1 MPGKVKVKV
10 LAGRNLPVMDRSSDT
25 TDAFVELKLGGITHK
40 TDVCRK
46 SLNPQWNSDW
56 YRFEMDDAELQDEPL
71 QIRLMDYDTYSA
83 NDAIGKVHIC
93 LNPLLIPGA
102 VIDPSGQTGHGHG
115 KGSIMSGWFP
125 VFDTMHGIRGEVNL
139 IVKVD
144 LFSDVNKFR
153 QSSCGVQFFHSPN
166 IPHGYHAPAIH
177 GFVEELVVNDDP
189 EYQWIDKIRTPRASN
204 EARQVVFLKL
214 SGEVQRKIG
223 LKALD
228 MGANAVIGYK
238 LCLDL
243 EGDVGVVARGIGT
256 AVTLIKIP
264 DAPPLQVA
272 DTALIEERTLRYLEF
287 LNCTPSP
294 SHLRDSISFESP
306 QVSRFSSFNY
316 LPVMRNESD
325 DYLKAS
331 EIDEKLLNRLTQED
345 HRGKMSSGSGR
356 LAKKLKTIHTLQAN
370 ALGRRIL
377 AKAPEF
383 GLTSAPRTTLNA
395 PKLEI
400 DGQSPNAWRSR
411 RRRQFQRSSSE
422 GAAMTSLLVASLM
435 SGQTM
440 GLDRISESH
449 DSHASSQDSKKLSES
464 ADICHSIDTLCM
476 SQSSKTSLF
485 PSFESDSLSSDDEA
499 SDSTPE
505 RVEICFDSDTV
516 SMVMRNVQEKGG
528 NDNATWIE
536 PKISHHPEE
545 DVKVGSSRIVSGM
558 KNETIL
564 VESESVSREE
574 TLHEILKGCNECQDA
589 RDDESWIK
597 PGSTIEEPDYEPE
610 KKRSKSFFTKFSF
623 FKRASMSRKRSKF
636 LDMFKMSPKKVPVK
650 KAPPKPIEKPKNLRK
665 PEIRLKPSSP
675 RENVPFM
682 SLFELVEK
690 DDTHSTKSVPQ
701 DRHNSLPVTLTSNVE
716 QSSMASNK
724 HSNLSHTNQMLL
736 APSPFSYRARHE
748 AGGSSSATNGA
759 TPASPGAKTSSSGHI
774 RTEST
779 GSRMNQSP
787 AKTATTSAVPC
798 KDSGIYRRSSDSDL
812 SVTPKGNSLTSC
824 ERGTPA
830 VTRVVGVT
838 MKNANTDNLD
848 MLEYPFLT
856 LDKYP
861 PGFIIHLGSAV
872 CSRSV
877 KLLERVPNPDEPETR
892 DSWWTELRMEIR
904 SHARALGC
912 NVVLGYS
919 ETTAITEDV
928 CVLSATG
935 TAALINFP
943 YSSEQPVRMTSS
955 LDRGE
960 FEKDVKEGIK
970 ELKIAGSAT
979 KIIEGVI
986 TKPIE
991 EVPEVTNEKDTSG
1004 SSLPGPSTLVA
1015 CSLLHLPYSPNSV
1028 PFSVSLDNCAICKRA
1043 KVPNV
1048 FLATI
1053 EIPETLQITGRGC
1066 LVQAQV
1072 CRQKRDL
1079 KGESNAKEISDGL
1092 PFLEYE
1098 LYRVLINKMKV
1109 KGMNAIF
1116 GLKCSIAVGEKMM
1129 TIVATGTAVYLSAL
1143 PPAVCPKIIEAGQS
1157 WSNPEK
1163 LNEIQRSLQDTIEKN
1178 REIYQLK
1185 SFGDVE
1191 PRPLSESEES
1201 DDELADMDLTV
1212 GNKDAC
1218 ILEVDD
1224 IDDLEVISLLME
1236 PCPPEGFH
1244 VVNTQTVPGLLD
1256 LEVVRNLQYFAQVW
1270 RGHISQQTHLAKN
1283 LQRLL
1288 QCIYYKL
1295 RSMIPCAICDLRFT
1309 VDLPEADLIQV
1320 LVTGMALGLGEPTKL
1335 IKTKRRLLS
1344 ASTSRDGFKKGE
1356 DELIFNLEEDHVFDT
1371 VTPGPSGTSQ
1381 SVTPTP
1387 TSHNPPTQFAQTGSL
1402 KLRSKSPTKGKAPAN
1417 KLPRHMPLR
1426 ERYGVDVTPLSYV
1439 PGGRIEKYLGN
1450 LNFFFIRESTS
1461 IRENGGICGFVHGFV
1476 TELLAV
1482 VRAHVTA
1489 LGGNAIVSFYMTELL
1504 LNESIH
1510 KNQGQSLI
1518 SVGGDVVFVSYYA
1531 DD

>member
-25 TDAFVELKLGGITHK
+25 TDAFVEIKLGGITHK

-83 NDAIGKVHIC
+83 NDAIGKVHPIC
-93 LNPLLIPGA
+93 LNPMLIPGA
-102 VIDPSGQTGHGHG
+102 AIDPSGQSGHGHG
-115 KGSIMSGWFP
+115 KGSVMSGWFP
-125 VFDTMHGIRGEVNL
+125 VYDTMHGIRGEVNL
-139 IVKVD
+139 IIKVD

-264 DAPPLQVA
+264 DAPQQVA
-272 DTALIEERTLRYLEF
+272 DSALIEE
-287 LNCTPSP
+287 
-294 SHLRDSISFESP
+294 
-306 QVSRFSSFNY
+306 
-316 LPVMRNESD
+316 NEA
-325 DYLKAS
+325 AS
-331 EIDEKLLNRLTQED
+331 
-345 HRGKMSSGSGR
+345 SSGG
-356 LAKKLKTIHTLQAN
+356 AN
-370 ALGRRIL
+370 
-377 AKAPEF
+377 
-383 GLTSAPRTTLNA
+383 
-395 PKLEI
+395 
-400 DGQSPNAWRSR
+400 
-411 RRRQFQRSSSE
+411 
-422 GAAMTSLLVASLM
+422 
-435 SGQTM
+435 
-440 GLDRISESH
+440 
-449 DSHASSQDSKKLSES
+449 
-464 ADICHSIDTLCM
+464 
-476 SQSSKTSLF
+476 
-485 PSFESDSLSSDDEA
+485 
-499 SDSTPE
+499 
-505 RVEICFDSDTV
+505 
-516 SMVMRNVQEKGG
+516 
-528 NDNATWIE
+528 
-536 PKISHHPEE
+536 
-545 DVKVGSSRIVSGM
+545 
-558 KNETIL
+558 
-564 VESESVSREE
+564 
-574 TLHEILKGCNECQDA
+574 
-589 RDDESWIK
+589 
-597 PGSTIEEPDYEPE
+597 
-610 KKRSKSFFTKFSF
+610 
-623 FKRASMSRKRSKF
+623 
-636 LDMFKMSPKKVPVK
+636 
-650 KAPPKPIEKPKNLRK
+650 
-665 PEIRLKPSSP
+665 
-675 RENVPFM
+675 
-682 SLFELVEK
+682 
-690 DDTHSTKSVPQ
+690 
-701 DRHNSLPVTLTSNVE
+701 
-716 QSSMASNK
+716 
-724 HSNLSHTNQMLL
+724 
-736 APSPFSYRARHE
+736 
-748 AGGSSSATNGA
+748 
-759 TPASPGAKTSSSGHI
+759 PASPGAKVTTGHT
-774 RTEST
+774 RAEST
-779 GSRMNQSP
+779 GSRMTQSP
-787 AKTATTSAVPC
+787 AKSGAAAVPSSTC

-830 VTRVVGVT
+830 VTRVVGAT
-838 MKNANTDNLD
+838 MKSANADNLD

-877 KLLERVPNPDEPETR
+877 KLLERVPNPDEPECR

-912 NVVLGYS
+912 NVVLGYL
-919 ETTAITEDV
+919 ETTTITEDV

-955 LDRGE
+955 LDRVE

-970 ELKIAGSAT
+970 ELKIAGSTA
-979 KIIEGVI
+979 KIIEGVA

-991 EVPEVTNEKDTSG
+991 EVPEGGSDKEAPPAACPPSASTS
-1004 SSLPGPSTLVA
+1004 LA
-1015 CSLLHLPYSPNSV
+1015 CALLHLPYAANSV
-1028 PFSVSLDNCAICKRA
+1028 PFSVTLDTCAVCRRA

-1053 EIPETLQITGRGC
+1053 EIPDGLQITGRGC

-1143 PPAVCPKIIEAGQS
+1143 PAAALPKIVGAERAG
-1157 WSNPEK
+1157 SNPEK
-1163 LNEIQRSLQDTIEKN
+1163 LNEIQRTLQDTIEKN

-1185 SFGDVE
+1185 TFGDVD

-1201 DDELADMDLTV
+1201 DDELAEMDLNV

-1224 IDDLEVISLLME
+1224 IEDLEVISLLME

-1270 RGHISQQTHLAKN
+1270 RGHINQQTHLAKN

-1309 VDLPEADLIQV
+1309 IDLPEADWIQV
-1320 LVTGMALGLGEPTKL
+1320 LVTGMALGLGEPSKM
-1335 IKTKRRLLS
+1335 IKNKRRLLS
-1344 ASTSRDGFKKGE
+1344 NSASKEGIKKGE
-1356 DELIFNLEEDHVFDT
+1356 EELIFNLEEDHVFET
-1371 VTPGPSGTSQ
+1371 VTSAAAGVSQ
-1381 SVTPTP
+1381 SLTHTPT
-1387 TSHNPPTQFAQTGSL
+1387 THNPPTQFAQTGSL
-1402 KLRSKSPTKGKAPAN
+1402 KLRNKSPTRGKAPTR
-1417 KLPRHMPLR
+1417 LSRHMPVR

-1489 LGGNAIVSFYMTELL
+1489 LGGNAMVSFYMTELL
-1504 LNESIH
+1504 LNESVH

-1518 SVGGDVVFVSYYA
+1518 SVGGDVVFVSYYT
-1531 DD
+1531 DE